1 MSILVWI
8 IFGALAGWIAST
20 LMGSS
25 SGLLWDIVLGIV
37 GAGLGGM
44 VMGLFGQAGISGFN
58 LYSIVVAIVGAII
71 LIAIARAFTGNRRIQ

>member
-8 IFGALAGWIAST
+8 IFGALAGWIASA

-25 SGLLWDIVLGIV
+25 TGLLWDIVLGIV
-37 GAGLGGM
+37 GAGLGGL
-44 VMGLFGQAGISGFN
+44 VMNLLGQPGVSGFN

-71 LIAIARAFTGNRRIQ
+71 LIGIARALRGNRHA